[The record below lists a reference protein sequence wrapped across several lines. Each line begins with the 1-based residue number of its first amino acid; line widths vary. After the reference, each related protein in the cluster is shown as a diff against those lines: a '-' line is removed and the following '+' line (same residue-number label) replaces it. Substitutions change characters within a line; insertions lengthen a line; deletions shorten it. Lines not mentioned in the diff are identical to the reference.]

1 MPSWDEFTIKSI
13 NSANIIP
20 RDILLRADLVI
31 SFSHLGRLFKT
42 RKYIPMKSGRIP
54 ITITKPVNV
63 NGSVI

>member
-1 MPSWDEFTIKSI
+1 MPSRDEITIKSI
-13 NSANIIP
+13 NNANIIP

-31 SFSHLGRLFKT
+31 LFSNLNRLFKT
-42 RKYIPMKSGRIP
+42 RKYIPMKIGRIP